1 MEMMRDFTYID
12 DVIDSIVKL
21 INKPPSKNNKFEG
34 NSNLGFESWAP
45 FKIFNIGNSSPIN
58 LIEFINI
65 IEEYLGLKAKK
76 EFLPMQLGDLKATS
90 AEINLLNNWVGFKP
104 KTSIKE
110 GLKNFIDWYI
120 NYYEKSY

>member
-1 MEMMRDFTYID
+1 
-12 DVIDSIVKL
+12 
-21 INKPPSKNNKFEG
+21 
-34 NSNLGFESWAP
+34 
-45 FKIFNIGNSSPIN
+45 
-58 LIEFINI
+58 
-65 IEEYLGLKAKK
+65 
-76 EFLPMQLGDLKATS
+76 MQLGDLKATS